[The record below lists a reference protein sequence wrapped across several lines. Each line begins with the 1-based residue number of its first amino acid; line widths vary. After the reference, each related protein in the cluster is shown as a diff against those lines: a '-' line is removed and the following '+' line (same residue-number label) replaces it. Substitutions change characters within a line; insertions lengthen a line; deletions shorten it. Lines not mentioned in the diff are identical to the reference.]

1 MQNRPAE
8 RLAHRPG
15 TKSGGGITTIT
26 SIIAVMNFVL
36 VIAQIA
42 GHLGEDLE
50 NISFLE
56 MSDNSTW

>member
-1 MQNRPAE
+1 M
-8 RLAHRPG
+8 
-15 TKSGGGITTIT
+15 KSGGGITTIT

-56 MSDNSTW
+56 MKDNLTW